1 MDNAELILQ
10 ELQKINSRL
19 DKMDGRL
26 DGMDSRMDR
35 MERRLDSLE
44 EKVDTLTEEH
54 AITRDGVNTLIAWAD
69 RVAVV
74 VKMPLQ

>member
-1 MDNAELILQ
+1 MTNDDKIIEMLAGIQKDISTMKTDISGLKADVEELKTSVS
-10 ELQKINSRL
+10 ELK
-19 DKMDGRL
+19 
-26 DGMDSRMDR
+26 
-35 MERRLDSLE
+35 
-44 EKVDTLTEEH
+44 EEH

>member
-1 MDNAELILQ
+1 MDNTELILQ

-19 DKMDGRL
+19 D
-26 DGMDSRMDR
+26 GMDSRMDR
-35 MERRLDSLE
+35 LE
-44 EKVDTLTEEH
+44 QKLDTLTEEH